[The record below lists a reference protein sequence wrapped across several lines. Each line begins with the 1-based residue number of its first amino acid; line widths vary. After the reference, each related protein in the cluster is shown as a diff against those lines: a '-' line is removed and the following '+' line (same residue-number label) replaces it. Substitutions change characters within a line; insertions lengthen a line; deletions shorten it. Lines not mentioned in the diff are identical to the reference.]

1 MKKDKLV
8 EYICSV
14 CLCVILFFNL
24 FVLDIFSNK
33 IIFAGFLLVYLIVLL
48 AFVKGKKV
56 SNKDKKKVAILMAAF
71 AGLHILFLYIVGI
84 FAGFYKNSISFSV
97 SELFNRILPISVIII
112 ISELIRWIFVTKEDR
127 KLPIVATIGLILVD
141 ISLYI
146 NLYNKFDLEEVLA
159 LVGYVGLASISTN
172 LLCNYTVKRYGF
184 LPNMLYRIVTTM
196 YIYVLP
202 ILPDIYLFFQ
212 SVFRIIYP
220 YVIYLMLDFAF
231 TNEEFKVA
239 LKSQKTSVVTIVL
252 GIIIAFSMVLLV
264 SCEFKYGIM
273 VVGSSSMAGSVDKGD
288 AVVFERYD
296 GQTLKEGQ
304 IIIFNKDDVQ
314 TIHRIEDIQVLN
326 GNTIYYTKG
335 DNNEQKDEGY
345 RTDKDIL
352 GVVKFKVVYIGWPTI
367 WLKDM
372 FSN

>member
-24 FVLDIFSNK
+24 FVLDVFSNK
-33 IIFAGFLLVYLIVLL
+33 IVFAGFLLVYLIVLL
-48 AFVKGKKV
+48 AFVKGKKL
-56 SNKDKKKVAILMAAF
+56 SNKDKKKVAILMAVF
-71 AGLHILFLYIVGI
+71 AGLHVLFLYIVGI
-84 FAGFYKNSISFSV
+84 FEGFYKNPISFSV
-97 SELFNRILPISVIII
+97 SELFNRTLPISAIII
-112 ISELIRWIFVTKEDR
+112 ISEIIRWIFVTKEDK
-127 KLPIVATIGLILVD
+127 KLTIVATIGLVLVD
-141 ISLYI
+141 ICLYI
-146 NLYNKFDLEEVLA
+146 NIYNKFNLEEVLA

-184 LPNMLYRIVTTM
+184 LPNMLYRIITTM

-231 TNEEFKVA
+231 ATEEFKVA
-239 LKSQKTSVVTIVL
+239 LKHQKTNVITIIL

-288 AVVFERYD
+288 DVVFERYD
-296 GQTLKEGQ
+296 GQPLKEGQ

-335 DNNEQKDEGY
+335 DNNVQKDEGY
-345 RTDKDIL
+345 RTDKEIL

-367 WLKDM
+367 GLKDM